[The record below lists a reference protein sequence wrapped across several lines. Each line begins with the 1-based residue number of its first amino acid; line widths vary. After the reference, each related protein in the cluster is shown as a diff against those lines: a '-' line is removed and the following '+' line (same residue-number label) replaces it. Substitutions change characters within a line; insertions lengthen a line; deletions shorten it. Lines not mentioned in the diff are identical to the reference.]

1 VEIACRFL
9 PERTSTRHRG
19 MRIHQIRDN
28 AREEL
33 RQLVARRGYDAVVAF
48 SDPQA
53 WPVVAS
59 MRLKG
64 PRVVPVPCV
73 MPHNE
78 GFLRQNLDNLREWRR
93 LLSSVHAPV
102 HSSIG
107 SRDARLHR
115 ELDIDAEYVPNASE
129 EIRPEGSL
137 RELLGIAPD
146 MPLLLHVSNYSG
158 QKNHTGLLEAIAQ
171 HPGEFR
177 LVMVGHPV
185 AGQSK
190 LERDIKRLAA
200 ADPRVIL
207 AGGLPGELVSAGM
220 READLLVHP
229 SVSEGAPITILEAM
243 SCGLPW
249 IATPGC
255 GAVVDHAGG
264 LILPVRQFG
273 PAIDFLLAHP
283 TAREQLGAA
292 GREHW
297 ETAYTYDVIA
307 GRYDALLRGA
317 RHLPALDMPEPAL
330 AVTET
335 VRREFYE
342 STLAD
347 PALVAGADAIVLEQA
362 RTEAEEALA

>member
-1 VEIACRFL
+1 MRRL
-9 PERTSTRHRG
+9 TRTERQARTRE
-19 MRIHQIRDN
+19 DLLAAA
-28 AREEL
+28 ARV
-33 RQLVARRGYDAVVAF
+33 VARRGYDAVVAF

-59 MRLKG
+59 MRLDG

-78 GFLRQNLDNLREWRR
+78 GFLRENLDNLREWRK
-93 LLSSVHAPV
+93 LLTRVHAPV

-107 SRDARLHR
+107 ALDARLHR
-115 ELDIDAEYVPNASE
+115 ELGIDAEYVPNASE

-146 MPLLLHVSNYSG
+146 TPLLLHVSNYSG
-158 QKNHTGLLEAIAQ
+158 QKNHLGLLEAIAQ

-190 LERDIKRLAA
+190 LERDIRRLAA

-229 SVSEGAPITILEAM
+229 SISEGAPITVLEAM
-243 SCGLPW
+243 SCGLPVVATDW
-249 IATPGC
+249 DGYRDLVAEGETGFLVPLEQEPGSIDPVDPDGFSSAFASRVNELIADPG
-255 GAVVDHAGG
+255 
-264 LILPVRQFG
+264 
-273 PAIDFLLAHP
+273 LAE
-283 TAREQLGAA
+283 RMGQA
-292 GREHW
+292 GRERALTQFGW
-297 ETAYTYDVIA
+297 QAIA
-307 GRYDALLRGA
+307 
-317 RHLPALDMPEPAL
+317 EQ
-330 AVTET
+330 T
-335 VRREFYE
+335 VGVYE
-342 STLAD
+342 R
-347 PALVAGADAIVLEQA
+347 LVAGVA
-362 RTEAEEALA
+362 R